1 MQSATEYYLDERNGR
16 LTALRLSDA
25 SVRPVSD
32 TLCTRMPDG
41 LFDASSWSWSLLG
54 GTLTAHLDAVF
65 PEYSQHCAFVVNE
78 DGSLSELPQRQQL
91 RNFDPVRDAGYL
103 LTRDQAQDP
112 VEVLAEYDGQLMVQS
127 ALQFSDSGWVGNYA
141 LISVD
146 DYLAGRENYREFSSE
161 E

>member
-1 MQSATEYYLDERNGR
+1 M
-16 LTALRLSDA
+16 
-25 SVRPVSD
+25 
-32 TLCTRMPDG
+32 
-41 LFDASSWSWSLLG
+41 
-54 GTLTAHLDAVF
+54 
-65 PEYSQHCAFVVNE
+65 VNE